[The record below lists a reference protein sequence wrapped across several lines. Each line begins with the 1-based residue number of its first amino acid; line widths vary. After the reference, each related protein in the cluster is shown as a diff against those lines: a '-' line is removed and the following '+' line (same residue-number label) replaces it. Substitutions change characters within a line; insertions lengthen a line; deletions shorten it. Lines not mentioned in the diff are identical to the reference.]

1 MLLTLYLVYSI
12 LLYSYHIIRLTWNFN
27 EMSTSVY
34 DAYDDDIKQTI
45 ETYRNNIPVG
55 CIIVE

>member
-1 MLLTLYLVYSI
+1 MLLILSLVYSI
-12 LLYSYHIIRLTWNFN
+12 ILYSYLINRLTWNFN

>member
-1 MLLTLYLVYSI
+1 MLLILSLVYSI
-12 LLYSYHIIRLTWNFN
+12 ILYSYLINRLTWNFN

-55 CIIVE
+55 CIIAE

>member
-1 MLLTLYLVYSI
+1 
-12 LLYSYHIIRLTWNFN
+12 
-27 EMSTSVY
+27 MSTSVY

-55 CIIVE
+55 CITAE